1 MLYNDIK
8 HIIKHFDFKGTYESA
23 EELVNGNV
31 NFTYKLY
38 YRQADGSVVHYVLQR
53 INTIAFR
60 DPESLMENIVNVV
73 DHLVESMRKDGIT
86 PKDVFCVT

>member
-53 INTIAFR
+53 INTNCVPR
-60 DPESLMENIVNVV
+60 P
-73 DHLVESMRKDGIT
+73 RKPYG
-86 PKDVFCVT
+86 KHSKRR